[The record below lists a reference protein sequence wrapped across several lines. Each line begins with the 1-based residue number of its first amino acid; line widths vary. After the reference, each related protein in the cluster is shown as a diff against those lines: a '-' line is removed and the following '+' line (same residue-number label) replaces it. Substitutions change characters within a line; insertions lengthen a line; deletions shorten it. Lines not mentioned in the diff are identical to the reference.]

1 MKFKASL
8 PPLLVILAVGLFAP
22 SLAGAASSEQFFR
35 RNGEIVDDWGVIR
48 TRADGTKG
56 FLGVTLTGFDPIITR
71 ESMGERADVAWQ
83 LGEEFARKY
92 PDRNQRAEKIFSFVR
107 DRVVYTSD
115 RDQFGTPEF
124 AQNADEVAATIVDQR
139 AAQGDCEDSAVL
151 LAVLYR
157 AAGYR
162 SAMVLVPGHVATLV
176 HLPEYKKAPRKLRLA
191 GEGGW
196 VWAEATGDTNPLGWV
211 PESLISGQI
220 VAREVTAGALEVL
233 EDGTSAAT
241 VEEEPPKAG
250 GGNSSIR
257 GLFLLVAVVGLLW
270 VMTGGS
276 GATRR
281 LRGR

>member
-8 PPLLVILAVGLFAP
+8 PPLLVILGVSLFVP
-22 SLAGAASSEQFFR
+22 SLAGAAASEQFFR
-35 RNGEIVDDWGVIR
+35 QNLEIVDEWGVIR

-56 FLGVTLTGFDPIITR
+56 FLGVTLTGFDPIIAR
-71 ESMGERADVAWQ
+71 ESLGEHADVAWQ

-107 DRVVYTSD
+107 DRVTYTSD

-162 SAMVLVPGHVATLV
+162 SAMVLVPGHVATVV
-176 HLPEYKKAPRKLRLA
+176 HLPEYKKAPRKLSLA

-211 PESLISGQI
+211 PEALIGGPL
-220 VAREVTAGALEVL
+220 VAREVTAGALEVQG
-233 EDGTSAAT
+233 DGTSVAT
-241 VEEEPPKAG
+241 VKETPPKAG
-250 GGNSSIR
+250 GGDSAIR
-257 GLFLLVAVVGLLW
+257 GLFLLVAVVGILW
-270 VMTGGS
+270 FMAGGRGARRRPTG
-276 GATRR
+276 R
-281 LRGR
+281 